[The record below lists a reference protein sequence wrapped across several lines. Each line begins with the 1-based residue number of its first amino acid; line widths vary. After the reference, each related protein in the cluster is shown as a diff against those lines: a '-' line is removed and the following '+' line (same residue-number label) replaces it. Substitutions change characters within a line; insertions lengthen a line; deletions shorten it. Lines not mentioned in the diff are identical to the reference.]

1 MGQFMGVLALLLSET
16 PLLQLNV
23 TRYISALKLAI
34 GNLKPINST
43 VLGIQNNCSYN
54 QIKNR
59 KSISDLLQNAI
70 DDFSTT
76 AQDFVARSK
85 SIDTEKYVR

>member
-43 VLGIQNNCSYN
+43 VLGIKNNCFHN
-54 QIKNR
+54 QIKKEEPYFR
-59 KSISDLLQNAI
+59 
-70 DDFSTT
+70 ST
-76 AQDFVARSK
+76 SK
-85 SIDTEKYVR
+85 CYR